1 MEARAALDI
10 LTIAIIVLANTTV
23 FATVAWIKARERAI
37 RAEQKVLSMLGS
49 EQRLDRIEQAID
61 AVALDVERIAETE
74 RFASK
79 LLAEGRLNDPQSGNR
94 R

>member
-10 LTIAIIVLANTTV
+10 LTIAIVVLANTTV
-23 FATVAWIKARERAI
+23 FATIAWIKARERAI
-37 RAEQKVLSMLGS
+37 RAEQKVLSIIGS
-49 EQRLDRIEQAID
+49 DQRLDRIEQAID

-79 LLAEGRLNDPQSGNR
+79 LLAEGRANGLETRDR